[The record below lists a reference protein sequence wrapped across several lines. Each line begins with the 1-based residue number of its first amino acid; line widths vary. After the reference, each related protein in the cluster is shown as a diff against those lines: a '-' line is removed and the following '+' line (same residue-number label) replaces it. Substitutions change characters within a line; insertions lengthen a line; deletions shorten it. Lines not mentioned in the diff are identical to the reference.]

1 MANHRSKISGKQ
13 MGTLAFLFAAAFLTP
28 SQSRA
33 QAQPEQ
39 TKFTVPYAKAALAS
53 LAAIQNDDSVS
64 QDKNQDKN
72 GEGDQA
78 SATLRTID
86 ATDIEA
92 STDQEVSITR
102 TLRQIYRLKVQDND
116 LVRAYQKLIEIES
129 ADDGSDQVAVKRKK
143 DEAVAELS
151 DSQAT
156 IRQRE
161 NACFTQLQKSLR
173 QRLPQELPACSGWL
187 GRAKMSG
194 EVPVESAISDE
205 ANPQRQ

>member
-1 MANHRSKISGKQ
+1 MANHQNKMSGKQ
-13 MGTLAFLFAAAFLTP
+13 MGTLAFLIAAVFLTG
-28 SQSRA
+28 SQV
-33 QAQPEQ
+33 QAQVQSEP

-64 QDKNQDKN
+64 QDRNQDKN
-72 GEGDQA
+72 GDGDQA

-92 STDQEVSITR
+92 STDREISVTK
-102 TLRQIYRLKVQDND
+102 TLRQIYRLKLQDND
-116 LVRAYQKLIEIES
+116 LLRAYQKLIEIES
-129 ADDGSDQVAVKRKK
+129 ADDGSDQAPVKRKK
-143 DEAVAELS
+143 DEAIAELS

-161 NACFTQLQKSLR
+161 NVCFAQLQKSLR
-173 QRLPQELPACSGWL
+173 HRLPQDLPACSGWL

-194 EVPVESAISDE
+194 EVPAESAASDE
-205 ANPQRQ
+205 AKPERQ

>member
-1 MANHRSKISGKQ
+1 
-13 MGTLAFLFAAAFLTP
+13 MGTLAFLIAAVFLTG
-28 SQSRA
+28 SQV
-33 QAQPEQ
+33 QAQVQSEQ

-64 QDKNQDKN
+64 QDRNQDKN
-72 GEGDQA
+72 GDGDQA

-92 STDQEVSITR
+92 STDQEVSVTK
-102 TLRQIYRLKVQDND
+102 TLRQIYRLKLQDNN
-116 LVRAYQKLIEIES
+116 LLHAYEKLIEIES
-129 ADDGSDQVAVKRKK
+129 ADDGSDQAPVKRKK
-143 DEAVAELS
+143 DEAIAELS

-161 NACFTQLQKSLR
+161 NVCFAQLQKSLR
-173 QRLPQELPACSGWL
+173 QRLPLDLPGCSGWL

-194 EVPVESAISDE
+194 EIPSESAASE
-205 ANPQRQ
+205 EGKPERQ

>member
-1 MANHRSKISGKQ
+1 
-13 MGTLAFLFAAAFLTP
+13 MGTLAVLIATTFLTG
-28 SQSRA
+28 SQVQA

-39 TKFTVPYAKAALAS
+39 TKFTAPYAKAALAS

-72 GEGDQA
+72 GDGDQA

-86 ATDIEA
+86 AADIEA

-102 TLRQIYRLKVQDND
+102 TLRQIYRLKLQDND
-116 LVRAYQKLIEIES
+116 LLHAYQKLIEIES
-129 ADDGSDQVAVKRKK
+129 ADDGSDQAPVKRKK
-143 DEAVAELS
+143 DEAIAELS

-161 NACFTQLQKSLR
+161 NVCFAQLQKSLR
-173 QRLPQELPACSGWL
+173 QRLPQDLPACSGWL

-205 ANPQRQ
+205 GKLERQ

>member
-1 MANHRSKISGKQ
+1 

>member
-1 MANHRSKISGKQ
+1 
-13 MGTLAFLFAAAFLTP
+13 MGTLAVLFAAAFLTG
-28 SQSRA
+28 SQA
-33 QAQPEQ
+33 QAQVQAQQEQ
-39 TKFTVPYAKAALAS
+39 ARFTVPYAKAALAS

-78 SATLRTID
+78 SAVLRTID

-102 TLRQIYRLKVQDND
+102 TLRQIYRLKLQDND
-116 LVRAYQKLIEIES
+116 LLRAYQKLIEIES
-129 ADDGSDQVAVKRKK
+129 ADDGSDQLAVKRKK
-143 DEAVAELS
+143 DEAIAELS

-161 NACFTQLQKSLR
+161 NACFAQLQKSLR
-173 QRLPQELPACSGWL
+173 QHLPQDLPACSGWL

-194 EVPVESAISDE
+194 EVRVESAISDE
-205 ANPQRQ
+205 GKPERQ

>member
-1 MANHRSKISGKQ
+1 MANHQNKMSGKQ
-13 MGTLAFLFAAAFLTP
+13 MGTLAFLIAAVFLTG
-28 SQSRA
+28 SQV
-33 QAQPEQ
+33 QAQVQQEQ

-72 GEGDQA
+72 GDGDQA

-92 STDQEVSITR
+92 STDREISVTK
-102 TLRQIYRLKVQDND
+102 TLRQIYRLKLQDND
-116 LVRAYQKLIEIES
+116 LLRAYQKLIEIES
-129 ADDGSDQVAVKRKK
+129 ADDGSDQAPVKRKK
-143 DEAVAELS
+143 DEAIAELS

-161 NACFTQLQKSLR
+161 NVCFAQLQKSLH
-173 QRLPQELPACSGWL
+173 QRLPQDLPACSGWL
-187 GRAKMSG
+187 GRAKISG
-194 EVPVESAISDE
+194 EIPAETAASDE
-205 ANPQRQ
+205 AKPQRQ